1 MSLEKTDDEQLEQML
16 RKELQPQKPGWE
28 VDREILE
35 AILLKDEK
43 ELNRTRYWGNLRYA
57 WIGSLGMVAALAIT
71 FVYFTQLQTSDTHR
85 SLDPGT
91 LSPVN
96 FGAGNPNVASADSM
110 QYRAVGA
117 VNKLVGV
124 ENNGW
129 KDSNEDSITRELKYD
144 YIDTVDFVNEEDG
157 SVMRMEIP
165 RQEIVN
171 VTYQVI

>member
-16 RKELQPQKPGWE
+16 RKELQPQNPGWE
-28 VDREILE
+28 VDRKVLE

-43 ELNRTRYWGNLRYA
+43 KLKRNRYLGNFRYA

-71 FVYFTQLQTSDTHR
+71 FVYFTQLQTIETDR
-85 SLDPGT
+85 SVDPGI
-91 LSPVN
+91 LSPVK
-96 FGAGNPNVASADSM
+96 FGPGNPNVASANSM

-129 KDSNEDSITRELKYD
+129 KDSNEDSVTRELKYD